1 MGMLSSTPEGAASR
15 RRRAEEQGRAK
26 SRQRGKKG
34 RSNFKDQSNVDKLY
48 RWIQKGVKSVEAG
61 FPAQTKGGTYTHQE
75 PRD

>member
-1 MGMLSSTPEGAASR
+1 MAELRNVSPGSKARAAEKKASAKLR
-15 RRRAEEQGRAK
+15 GRQK
-26 SRQRGKKG
+26 
-34 RSNFKDQSNVDKLY
+34 FDDQSNVNKLY